1 MSKVIGKSDTRVEDK
16 SFIIPET
23 KENFMLTANQSAD
36 LPFEI
41 AIL

>member
-23 KENFMLTANQSAD
+23 KGNFK
-36 LPFEI
+36 
-41 AIL
+41 